1 MGVGLPEIKFYYQK
15 STFHQEIK
23 ADGAIG
29 GVAPTG
35 DKIAMSVYTERA
47 PIPQVVVQ
55 EVGEDGV
62 LGSEILDQRESKVGV
77 IRSVQATIHMDV
89 PQARAIYEWIGRQ
102 LQEIDNLRSKQ

>member
-1 MGVGLPEIKFYYQK
+1 LPEIKFYYQK

-23 ADGAIG
+23 ADGAVG

-35 DKIAMSVYTERA
+35 DKIAMSVYTERN

-55 EVGEDGV
+55 ELSDEGI
-62 LGSEILDQRESKVGV
+62 LGAEILDKRESKVGV
-77 IRSVQATIHMDV
+77 VRSVQATIHMDV

-102 LQEIDNLRSKQ
+102 LQEIEKLGSKQ